1 MKKPLLLLALA
12 LGVWTQFSVAEAS
25 YEDVTEDSPY
35 KTGVDY
41 LELVGALDDN
51 VFFHPTANV
60 TKAEFYKVLFKMF
73 QDEKPSGKTSFLDV
87 PMDAWYAPYAHLA
100 QNNGLEEGDTF
111 YPSQTLSKIDV
122 LSKLL
127 EAYGV
132 TGGIVTWSD
141 RTTLFSDVPSVHPYY
156 SVIARLVNEGILTS
170 DPQTPLNPFKKITR
184 SELAN
189 LMLSFEEWQLHKE
202 EVAAADF
209 YKSDIFADIWDQ
221 ITSNFYLS
229 DNQEIDP
236 DALFNAAVKGMLD
249 SLGDPFTIYFTP
261 DQSNEFSN
269 VLSGNFEGIGAYVN
283 QDENTG
289 EFSFTGF
296 IPGSPA
302 DLSDLEVGDIILKI
316 DGIEVN
322 SMGLDELIT
331 RIKGTTGTEVSITV
345 KRNQETL
352 TYKMIRTSVQIK
364 TVSGKI
370 LSNKTWYVDIDIFGD
385 TTVQDYLNTLTSL
398 KEDVPDPKA
407 IVLDL
412 RNNGGGYITAADQ
425 IAGDF
430 VPTFTPLVTLDYGS
444 FTESVSNSQD
454 GLYKDVP
461 LFILVNEYTA
471 SASEILAQDLKEVSG
486 ATVIGTQTYGK
497 GSAQIL
503 TQYWD
508 GSELKITIAHWLSSL
523 GTSIHGV
530 GVTPSITI
538 QTDAEAGEDPWLEA
552 AEKAI
557 EEL

>member
-1 MKKPLLLLALA
+1 
-12 LGVWTQFSVAEAS
+12 
-25 YEDVTEDSPY
+25 
-35 KTGVDY
+35 
-41 LELVGALDDN
+41 
-51 VFFHPTANV
+51 
-60 TKAEFYKVLFKMF
+60 
-73 QDEKPSGKTSFLDV
+73 
-87 PMDAWYAPYAHLA
+87 
-100 QNNGLEEGDTF
+100 
-111 YPSQTLSKIDV
+111 
-122 LSKLL
+122 
-127 EAYGV
+127 
-132 TGGIVTWSD
+132 
-141 RTTLFSDVPSVHPYY
+141 
-156 SVIARLVNEGILTS
+156 
-170 DPQTPLNPFKKITR
+170 
-184 SELAN
+184 
-189 LMLSFEEWQLHKE
+189 
-202 EVAAADF
+202 
-209 YKSDIFADIWDQ
+209 
-221 ITSNFYLS
+221 
-229 DNQEIDP
+229 
-236 DALFNAAVKGMLD
+236 
-249 SLGDPFTIYFTP
+249 
-261 DQSNEFSN
+261 
-269 VLSGNFEGIGAYVN
+269 
-283 QDENTG
+283 
-289 EFSFTGF
+289 
-296 IPGSPA
+296 
-302 DLSDLEVGDIILKI
+302 
-316 DGIEVN
+316 
-322 SMGLDELIT
+322 MGLDELIT